1 MQILIAKL
9 FVIKMNRKDKKYRGS
24 QCSNCGTSLDKS
36 EKYCHACGQ
45 LNSTKKLTIRD
56 FIEEFF
62 ANFYAYDSR
71 LRNSIISIFTKP
83 GVLAR
88 EFNEGKRH
96 TYANPFRLFLSVSI
110 ILFITFNLT
119 EGDLTTATDEAEK
132 ELTQEQIKE
141 KEKQDSV
148 AIQALSST
156 KIPKSILNKLNKN
169 AFEYSPDSIYTK
181 KEIDSNSLGF
191 ESELSSFKNFHTKYP
206 EKSEETA
213 LKELG
218 FENSFINKS
227 LYNKCKKFKSN
238 NLNLEIIDYFY
249 EKLPFLIFLSLPI
262 LTLMFWLVFNS
273 KKINYTE
280 HLVFTYTFFTFIFL
294 CMILFNL
301 VGLISDTL
309 SSFIAGVSFSFLFPI
324 YFYKSLRNFYQQ
336 GRWITIL
343 KFILLN
349 PLFFLFLGICA
360 LVMMF
365 LGILLF

>member
-1 MQILIAKL
+1 
-9 FVIKMNRKDKKYRGS
+9 MNRKDKKYRGT
-24 QCSNCGTSLDKS
+24 QCLNCETQLDVS
-36 EKYCHACGQ
+36 EKFCHACGQ

-71 LRNSIISIFTKP
+71 LRNSIVSIFTKP

-96 TYANPFRLFLSVSI
+96 TYATPFLLCLSVSM
-110 ILFITFNLT
+110 ILFITINFS
-119 EGDLTTATDEAEK
+119 EGDSTAATDKAEK
-132 ELTQEQIKE
+132 ELTEEQLKE
-141 KEKQDSV
+141 ERKQDS
-148 AIQALSST
+148 IDYQALTST
-156 KIPKSILNKLNKN
+156 PPTKSILDKIHKKKI
-169 AFEYSPDSIYTK
+169 EYSKDSIYTK
-181 KEIDSNSLGF
+181 DFIDKNINRNF
-191 ESELSSFKNFHTKYP
+191 DPFVYCVASFRNFHLKYP
-206 EKSEETA
+206 EKTTDQA

-218 FENSFINKS
+218 YENNFGYKILFSKS
-227 LYNKCKKFKSN
+227 KLFKTN
-238 NLNLEIIDYFY
+238 NIYDELFDYFY
-249 EKLPFLIFLSLPI
+249 GKLPFFIFLCLPI
-262 LTLMFWLVFNS
+262 LTLIFWIVFYS

-280 HLVFTYTFFTFIFL
+280 HLVFSYTFFTFMFL
-294 CMILFNL
+294 CMILFNFID
-301 VGLISDTL
+301 LISTDV
-309 SSFIAGVSFSFLFPI
+309 SDFIAGISFSFLFPI

-349 PLFFLFLGICA
+349 PLFFLFLGVCA

>member
-1 MQILIAKL
+1 
-9 FVIKMNRKDKKYRGS
+9 MNRKDKKYRGT
-24 QCSNCGTSLDKS
+24 QCLNCETQLDVS
-36 EKYCHACGQ
+36 EKFCHACGQ

-71 LRNSIISIFTKP
+71 LRNSIVSIFTKP

-96 TYANPFRLFLSVSI
+96 TYANPFRLFLSVSL

-119 EGDLTTATDEAEK
+119 EGEPEADVEKATK
-132 ELTQEQIKE
+132 ELTNEQIKE
-141 KEKQDSV
+141 ERKQDSI
-148 AIQALSST
+148 AIERFATDETRENLF
-156 KIPKSILNKLNKN
+156 KNLKNKEV
-169 AFEYSPDSIYTK
+169 EYSKDSIYTK
-181 KEIDSNSLGF
+181 KQLDSNSLGF
-191 ESELSSFKNFHTKYP
+191 EYRLISFKNFHTKYP
-206 EKSEETA
+206 EKPEEVA

-218 FENSFINKS
+218 FENNFINKS
-227 LYNKCKKFKSN
+227 IYSKCKKLKTN
-238 NLNLEIIDYFY
+238 NINSELFDYFY
-249 EKLPFLIFLSLPI
+249 EKLPFFIFLSLPI
-262 LTLMFWLVFNS
+262 LTLMFWLVFYS
-273 KKINYTE
+273 RKINYTE
-280 HLVFTYTFFTFIFL
+280 HLVFAYTFFTFMFL

-301 VGLISDTL
+301 IEIISPVLTN
-309 SSFIAGVSFSFLFPI
+309 FMAGISFSFLFPI

-336 GRWITIL
+336 GRWKTIL

-360 LVMMF
+360 LIMMF

>member
-1 MQILIAKL
+1 
-9 FVIKMNRKDKKYRGS
+9 MNREDKKYRGT
-24 QCSNCGTSLDKS
+24 QCLNCETQLDVS
-36 EKYCHACGQ
+36 EKFCHACGQ

-71 LRNSIISIFTKP
+71 LRNSIVSIFTKP

-119 EGDLTTATDEAEK
+119 EGDYDSSNKANE
-132 ELTQEQIKE
+132 ELTKEQVKE
-141 KEKQDSV
+141 KRKQDSIV
-148 AIQALSST
+148 IEKLATGET
-156 KIPKSILNKLNKN
+156 KKNLFKKLRNNEIK
-169 AFEYSPDSIYTK
+169 YSLDSIYTK
-181 KEIDSNSLGF
+181 KQLNTISLGY
-191 ESELSSFKNFHTKYP
+191 EYTLASFRNFHKKYP
-206 EKSEETA
+206 EKTTEQA

-218 FENSFINKS
+218 FENKLAFRILYKKS
-227 LYNKCKKFKSN
+227 KALKSN
-238 NLNLEIIDYFY
+238 EIGKEIGTYFY

-262 LTLMFWLVFNS
+262 LTLMFWIVFYS
-273 KKINYTE
+273 KRMNYTE
-280 HLVFTYTFFTFIFL
+280 HLVFSYTYFTFFFISIIIFNFIGVISETLFETTTFIY
-294 CMILFNL
+294 
-301 VGLISDTL
+301 
-309 SSFIAGVSFSFLFPI
+309 FLFLLPF

-336 GRWITIL
+336 SRWITIL

-349 PLFFLFLGICA
+349 PLFFLFLVICA

>member
-1 MQILIAKL
+1 MT
-9 FVIKMNRKDKKYRGS
+9 RKDKKYRGT
-24 QCSNCGTSLDKS
+24 QCLNCETSLDIS
-36 EKYCHACGQ
+36 EKFCHACGQ

-119 EGDLTTATDEAEK
+119 NSEPDADTEKANEELKKEQFKEELKKDRVALKLLNTNLTINNNILK
-132 ELTQEQIKE
+132 KQI
-141 KEKQDSV
+141 
-148 AIQALSST
+148 
-156 KIPKSILNKLNKN
+156 
-169 AFEYSPDSIYTK
+169 EYSKDSIYTRK
-181 KEIDSNSLGF
+181 QLKSNSLGF
-191 ESELSSFKNFHTKYP
+191 EYRLISFKNFHTKYP
-206 EKSEETA
+206 EKSEEVA

-218 FENSFINKS
+218 FENNFINKS
-227 LYNKCKKFKSN
+227 IYNKCKKFKSEN
-238 NLNLEIIDYFY
+238 INSEILDYFY
-249 EKLPFLIFLSLPI
+249 EKLPFFIFLSLPI
-262 LTLMFWLVFNS
+262 LTFMFWLVFYS

-280 HLVFTYTFFTFIFL
+280 HLVFSYTFFTFMFL
-294 CMILFNL
+294 CMMIFNFIE
-301 VGLISDTL
+301 LISEELTYFV
-309 SSFIAGVSFSFLFPI
+309 SGISFAFIFPI
-324 YFYKSLRNFYQQ
+324 YFYKSLRNFYEQS
-336 GRWITIL
+336 RWITVL

-349 PLFFLFLGICA
+349 PLFFIFLGVCA
-360 LVMMF
+360 LIMMF

>member
-1 MQILIAKL
+1 
-9 FVIKMNRKDKKYRGS
+9 MNRKDKKYRGT
-24 QCSNCGTSLDKS
+24 QCLNCETQLDVS
-36 EKYCHACGQ
+36 EKFCHACGQ

-71 LRNSIISIFTKP
+71 LRNSIVSIFTKP

-119 EGDLTTATDEAEK
+119 EGDPTAATDKAEK
-132 ELTQEQIKE
+132 ELTKEQLKE
-141 KEKQDSV
+141 EQKQDSI
-148 AIQALSST
+148 AIEALTSGQT
-156 KIPKSILNKLNKN
+156 KNNLLKKYRNSKI
-169 AFEYSPDSIYTK
+169 EYSKDSIYTK
-181 KEIDSNSLGF
+181 KQLDSISLGY
-191 ESELSSFKNFHTKYP
+191 EYTLASFRNFYKKYP

-218 FENSFINKS
+218 FKNSFIHKS
-227 LYNKCKKFKSN
+227 MYNKCKKLKTN
-238 NLNLEIIDYFY
+238 NINSELIDYFY

-262 LTLMFWLVFNS
+262 LTLIFWIVFYSN
-273 KKINYTE
+273 KINYTE
-280 HLVFTYTFFTFIFL
+280 HLVFSYTFFTFMFL
-294 CMILFNL
+294 CMILFNFID
-301 VGLISDTL
+301 LISTDV
-309 SSFIAGVSFSFLFPI
+309 SNFIQGISFSFLFPI

-349 PLFFLFLGICA
+349 PLFFLFLGICV